1 MSSDKFYI
9 LDRHTEENIDINS
22 TKKLIIKISNYFNFI
37 SSIKW
42 FLISLSSTI
51 TIVIIGEI
59 INAIHI
65 SEIILFDIGKW
76 SAFDAINYILN
87 VTVYNILIYIF
98 PLNILKFI
106 SKGKSIKLHHILLI
120 VSIILAIFTEKGYLN
135 SGILIYS
142 VSVSL
147 EFIYNFIYY
156 YTYGLFYYKR
166 KKPLII
172 LSTISI
178 IENIIII
185 LGTIVLSK
193 I

>member
-9 LDRHTEENIDINS
+9 LGREAEENIDINS
-22 TKKLIIKISNYFNFI
+22 GKKLIIKINNYFNSI
-37 SSIKW
+37 SSIKY
-42 FLISLSSTI
+42 FLISLSSII
-51 TIVIIGEI
+51 TIVIIGNI
-59 INAIHI
+59 INFLYI
-65 SEIILFDIGKW
+65 SNSTLFDIGRW
-76 SAFDAINYILN
+76 NAFDAAIYILN

-98 PLNILKFI
+98 PLNILKFV
-106 SKGKSIKLHHILLI
+106 SKSKSIKLDHILI
-120 VSIILAIFTEKGYLN
+120 VSILLAIFTERGYLN

-147 EFIYNFIYY
+147 EFIYNFIYC

-185 LGTIVLSK
+185 LGIIVLSK